1 MANRKNQGNSRNTDN
16 ESTMYIPPEAAR
28 QGQQYQSAPQPQQ
41 PYQGQQYQSAP
52 QQPYQ
57 GQQYQRAPQQPYQ
70 GQPYQS
76 APQQPYQGQQYQ
88 SAPQQPYQGQPYQ
101 SAPQQPYQGQ
111 QYQGAPQQPYQG
123 QPYQGA
129 PQQPYQEQ
137 PYQSAPQQ
145 PYQGQPYQSA
155 PQQPYQG
162 QPYQGVPQQPYPGQ
176 PYQGQRQSQ
185 HGQQQKKKSSK
196 PSSPAKRPRQKKKHS
211 GGIFSRLIGRIIFI
225 LLTILVVIFA
235 LYSVIALGLIKKIK
249 YEDEGE
255 RYRTTGALSAPYV
268 TSVLLVGTDGRSL
281 DERGRSDTMILFSMN
296 SHTKEI
302 TLTSFMRDCYVNIPG
317 YGWDKLNA
325 SYSYGGAGLLMDTIE
340 QNFHVAIDDYVSV
353 NFISFAGIVDAV
365 GGIDI
370 DVSDAEAG
378 EINTIL
384 QAEVNEIMGD
394 DKLSDL
400 LTSGGKLH
408 LNGKQ
413 ALSYARIRYI
423 GNADFERTGRQR
435 EVITTVLNKM
445 KKGNPT
451 TISNIM
457 NDVMPQ
463 VRSNMTTGQMY
474 MLSLRLPFVFG
485 YDIGQ
490 LQIPAEDTYWE
501 EYTDSG
507 SSLGVDFDQNY
518 KIIDEKVFAE
528 R

>member
-1 MANRKNQGNSRNTDN
+1 
-16 ESTMYIPPEAAR
+16 
-28 QGQQYQSAPQPQQ
+28 
-41 PYQGQQYQSAP
+41 
-52 QQPYQ
+52 
-57 GQQYQRAPQQPYQ
+57 PYQ
-70 GQPYQS
+70 GQP
-76 APQQPYQGQQYQ
+76 
-88 SAPQQPYQGQPYQ
+88 
-101 SAPQQPYQGQ
+101 
-111 QYQGAPQQPYQG
+111 YQGAPQQPYQG

-129 PQQPYQEQ
+129 PQQPYQGQ
-137 PYQSAPQQ
+137 PYQGAPQQ
-145 PYQGQPYQSA
+145 PYQGQPY
-155 PQQPYQG
+155 
-162 QPYQGVPQQPYPGQ
+162 PQQPYPGQ
-176 PYQGQRQSQ
+176 PRQSQ
-185 HGQQQKKKSSK
+185 SGQQRKKSSK
-196 PSSPAKRPRQKKKHS
+196 PSSSGRNPRQKQRKKHS
-211 GGIFSRLIGRIIFI
+211 GGIFSRLIGRILFA

-235 LYSVIALGLIKKIK
+235 IYSVIALGLIKKVT

-255 RYRTTGALSAPYV
+255 RYRTAGSLSAPYV

-281 DERGRSDTMILFSMN
+281 DERGRSDTMIHISIN
-296 SHTKEI
+296 SRTKEI
-302 TLTSFMRDCYVNIPG
+302 TLTSIMRDCYVNIPG

-340 QNFHVAIDDYVSV
+340 QNFHVAVDDYVSV

-413 ALSYARIRYI
+413 ALSYARIRHI
-423 GNADFERTGRQR
+423 GNADFERTQRQR
-435 EVITTVLNKM
+435 EVITTVLKEI
-445 KKGNPT
+445 KKVKPT
-451 TISNIM
+451 AISNIM

-463 VRSNMTTGQMY
+463 VRSNMNTGQMY
-474 MLSLRLPFVFG
+474 MLSLRVPFLYG
-485 YDIGQ
+485 YDISQ

-507 SSLGVDFDQNY
+507 SSLGLDFDQNY
-518 KIIDEKVFAE
+518 RIIQEKVFADK
-528 R
+528 